1 MEWKTC
7 YNGMNEKYFF
17 TVIVLNLLLGLRS
30 GSLSANNNNNR
41 NMSHLS
47 SVFVPFESLTRRVIN
62 SVVSVA
68 TTFRKP
74 GYDYSER
81 TILIFL
87 LEINERLKE
96 IEKQIQKN
104 STEIDQSMIQHARDV
119 RQWLVD
125 TNKQPLNWIQLEK
138 KYSRIAGQNCDEM
151 ANYYGSNSAEPY
163 FELKVKT
170 RYAGVLQSREYIKR
184 FRENGFNP
192 KELKLYWNVKQ
203 IENLSPESSG
213 KTPHDP
219 SDDDALE
226 NLREYPVSERNNSG
240 RITYITNGI
249 EKAVFDVPENAQI
262 ILLNFANEQF
272 PGGGYL
278 RHARAQEEILLY
290 NSDAYR
296 A

>member
-1 MEWKTC
+1 
-7 YNGMNEKYFF
+7 
-17 TVIVLNLLLGLRS
+17 
-30 GSLSANNNNNR
+30 NNNNNR

-74 GYDYSER
+74 GHDYSER

-104 STEIDQSMIQHARDV
+104 STEIDQSMIQHTRDV

-125 TNKQPLNWIQLEK
+125 TNKQTLNWIQLEK

-203 IENLSPESSG
+203 IENL
-213 KTPHDP
+213 
-219 SDDDALE
+219 
-226 NLREYPVSERNNSG
+226 REYPVSERNNSG

-262 ILLNFANEQF
+262 ILLNFAVNDIAF
-272 PGGGYL
+272 L
-278 RHARAQEEILLY
+278 F
-290 NSDAYR
+290 S
-296 A
+296 